1 MKIIEKYRGKDWLI
15 NILDEYGNYKDF
27 LHRMGIG
34 LKQIG
39 PVIRTGLG
47 GKKNREPIFPE
58 ISSYWARHT
67 WATIAAELD
76 IP

>member
-1 MKIIEKYRGKDWLI
+1 MEIIEKYRGKDWLI

-39 PVIRTGLG
+39 PVIRKPPIKYPY
-47 GKKNREPIFPE
+47 KKE
-58 ISSYWARHT
+58 S
-67 WATIAAELD
+67 L
-76 IP
+76 